1 MFLDESGSH
10 IAMTREYARAP
21 IGMRAHG
28 RVPRN
33 RGHVLTML
41 GALALDG
48 VCAMMTV
55 TGGTTRDVFLTFLR
69 DHLLPVL
76 RPGDV
81 VVMDNL
87 GAHHATGVGELLA
100 TVGATPLYMPAYS
113 PDLNPI
119 ELCWSKLKAIL
130 KSVGARTMHSLAIA
144 VQTAADR
151 ITPLDA
157 VGWFRHAGCLPSTR
171 ADQGRDRSCSR
182 RGTASSTTRLV
193 AAGATVGAATVRD
206 EQVAVLAAEPRRHLS
221 GWMREL
227 RRSGVLQTRRS
238 ALLLLPPR

>member
-1 MFLDESGSH
+1 VFLDESGSH

-157 VGWFRHAGCLPSTR
+157 VGWFRHCGCPT
-171 ADQGRDRSCSR
+171 QPG
-182 RGTASSTTRLV
+182 
-193 AAGATVGAATVRD
+193 
-206 EQVAVLAAEPRRHLS
+206 
-221 GWMREL
+221 
-227 RRSGVLQTRRS
+227 
-238 ALLLLPPR
+238 